1 MKWFVLPVSTR
12 SERHRQRHTQC
23 KCAMEACIVAA
34 QQSSYPVVRFFVVVD
49 LLFQFCF
56 ILFAVGFMIAICV
69 LVIEIERL

>member
-1 MKWFVLPVSTR
+1 
-12 SERHRQRHTQC
+12 
-23 KCAMEACIVAA
+23 MEACIVAA